1 MRILLLL
8 FILASVSVSTLAQD
22 ITGQW
27 NGLLEVQGIKL
38 RLVFNVN
45 KTDGEYTS
53 TMDSPD
59 QGAKDIPVTTTTFE
73 DPKIKFEIKK
83 IGAEYTGEL
92 KEGEIIGT
100 FKQAGQEFPLNLSR
114 EEIEKEEVKRPQEP
128 TEPYPYYSEDVTFK
142 NSKADISLSGTLTL
156 PKKRGKYPVVILISG
171 SGPQN
176 RDEELLGHKP
186 FLILSDYL
194 TRNGI
199 GVLRYDDRGVGE
211 STGDFEAANSA
222 DLATDV
228 QSAVEYLKTRKE
240 VDKNH
245 IGLIGHSE
253 GGVIAPMVASESDDV
268 SFIVLLA
275 GTGIRGDKLLL
286 MQQEL
291 IWRANGMSEE
301 EIEKSLKTSAAL
313 FEIIVES
320 NDVEKLK
327 DDLTI
332 ALSEIIEKDSV
343 EIPEGTSKEKFVEN
357 QVDQISTTW
366 MQYFLKYDPAPTL
379 EKVNCPVLAI
389 NGEKDLQVPP
399 KENLEAIAES
409 LRKGGNDQVTIKEF
423 ENLNHLFQESETGS
437 PDEYASIEQTFSPIA
452 LKAVLEW
459 IQLQVD

>member
-1 MRILLLL
+1 MRVLLILL
-8 FILASVSVSTLAQD
+8 ILTSVSLSTLAQD

-73 DPKIKFEIKK
+73 GPKIKFEIKK

-92 KEGEIIGT
+92 KEDEIIGT

-142 NSKADISLSGTLTL
+142 NSEADISLSGTLTL

-211 STGDFEAANSA
+211 STGDFKAATSK
-222 DLATDV
+222 DFATDV
-228 QSAVEYLKTRKE
+228 ESAVKYLKSRKDI
-240 VDKNH
+240 DKKN

-253 GGVIAPMVASESDDV
+253 GGLIAPMVAAESDDV
-268 SFIVLLA
+268 SFIILLA
-275 GTGIRGDKLLL
+275 GTGIQGDKLLL

-301 EIEKSLKTSAAL
+301 EIEKSLQINATL
-313 FEIIVES
+313 FDIVLNSEDS
-320 NDVEKLK
+320 VKVKE
-327 DDLTI
+327 DLTI
-332 ALSEIIEKDSV
+332 SMTKMIEEDST
-343 EIPEGTSKEKFVEN
+343 EIPEGSTVEEIVEKQVN
-357 QVDQISTTW
+357 QFATPW
-366 MQYFLKYDPAPTL
+366 MLYFIRYNPAPTL
-379 EKVNCPVLAI
+379 EKVKCPVLAI

-399 KENLEAIAES
+399 KENLQAIEKA
-409 LRKGGNDQVTIKEF
+409 LNKGGNNEVTTKELAK
-423 ENLNHLFQESETGS
+423 LNHLFQESETGS

-452 LKAVLEW
+452 LEVVLEW
-459 IQLQVD
+459 INLQVD